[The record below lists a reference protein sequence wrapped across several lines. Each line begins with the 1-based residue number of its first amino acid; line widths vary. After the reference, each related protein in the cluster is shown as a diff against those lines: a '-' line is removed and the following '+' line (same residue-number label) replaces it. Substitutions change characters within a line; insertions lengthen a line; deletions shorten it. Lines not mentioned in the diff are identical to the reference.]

1 MEIIPGQRWRLPS
14 GNCWQV
20 VRFSED
26 DARAVV
32 VAPVIDGVL
41 SSTAH
46 ELEELNGSYLLRFG
60 VLAR

>member
-1 MEIIPGQRWRLPS
+1 MEIIPGQRWRMPS

-20 VRFSED
+20 VRFSEG
-26 DARAVV
+26 DARAVI
-32 VAPVIDGVL
+32 VAPVIAGVL
-41 SSTAH
+41 SSMAH

>member
-1 MEIIPGQRWRLPS
+1 MPS
-14 GNCWQV
+14 GSVWQV

-26 DARAVV
+26 DARNVV

-41 SSTAH
+41 SSMAH
-46 ELEELNGSYLLRFG
+46 EIEEFTCSYLMRFG